1 MSLAELIKKEA
12 SHLGFDAVGIA
23 SVPTHQ
29 SFPQQSHTSSRDSS
43 LPTTLYAHLRNWL
56 QNGFHATMEW
66 MDRHP
71 ERRSHPA
78 FVLPGCRSIIS
89 VGLNYF
95 THDLADESSQNGRIA
110 RYAWGQDYHNVFKKR
125 LKLLE
130 AYIKKLAPDAQTK
143 WYVDT
148 GPVMEKAWAQE
159 AGLGWIGKHS
169 NLVSSD
175 FGSWLLLGEI
185 LTTVELDTDTAG
197 TDLCGSCT
205 LCIDACPTG
214 AIVEPYIV
222 NAETCISYLTIEFR
236 GEEEELS
243 GELKTQI
250 GNRIFGCDD
259 CLDICPY
266 NNNRIPTSETAFHS
280 NDVTIGPNLSRM
292 ERLDDTAFNDMF
304 KLSPI
309 RRAKHKGFQ
318 RNIQIA
324 RSNVSNPDKSNAA
337 PPS

>member
-1 MSLAELIKKEA
+1 MSLAESIKKEA
-12 SHLGFDAVGIA
+12 SRLGFDAVGFA
-23 SVPTHQ
+23 SVPIHQ
-29 SFPQQSHTSSRDSS
+29 SLLDPPYTSSTDNS
-43 LPTTLYAHLRNWL
+43 LPTTLYARLIHWL
-56 QNGFHATMEW
+56 AEGYHATMEW

-71 ERRSHPA
+71 DRRSHPA
-78 FVLPGCRSIIS
+78 FVLPECRSIIS

-95 THDLADESSQNGRIA
+95 THDVANESQENGRIA

-130 AYIKKLAPDAQTK
+130 EYIKTLAPDAQTK

-148 GPVMEKAWAQE
+148 GPIMEKAWAQE

-185 LTTVELDTDTAG
+185 LTTLELSPDVAG

-214 AIVEPYIV
+214 AIVEPYVV
-222 NAETCISYLTIEFR
+222 NAETCISYLTIEYR

-243 GELKTQI
+243 EELKKNM

-266 NNNRIPTSETAFHS
+266 NNNRVATTESAFYS

-292 ERLDDTAFNDMF
+292 NILDKATFNDMF
-304 KLSPI
+304 RFSPI
-309 RRAKHKGFQ
+309 RRAKHEGFRRNIHIAQ
-318 RNIQIA
+318 RNA
-324 RSNVSNPDKSNAA
+324 NHSEKSNAA